1 LDIEGGQIMRVGNT
15 TNSEKPHGIFTEN
28 GNLVKDFYSRE
39 DALSYLD
46 HIKKF
51 PAVVERVEA
60 KNG

>member
-1 LDIEGGQIMRVGNT
+1 MRVGNT